1 MIITFDGPSGSGKS
15 TLAKKVSK
23 KLKVM
28 HIDSG
33 SIYRAI
39 AYYLIENSI
48 DLEDAKDK
56 VKDICI
62 SYNKYGV
69 SLNGKH
75 LKDELRTADVTNMS
89 SVIATRRYVR
99 EKVNSIIRKTADAYS
114 VIVDGRDIGTAVLPD
129 ADYKFYIDASASTRA
144 RRRYNQLKRKD
155 MLNGKSY
162 QEILKDI
169 EARDKRDKERDIDPL
184 AIPENAIIINTS
196 NKKINDTIDEI
207 LSNIQGV

>member
-33 SIYRAI
+33 SIYRTI
-39 AYYLIENSI
+39 AYYLIKNNI
-48 DLEDAKDK
+48 DLEDAKYK

-69 SLNGKH
+69 SLDGKH

-89 SVIATRRYVR
+89 SVIATKRYVR
-99 EKVNSIIRKTADAYS
+99 EKVNSIIRQTADAYS

-162 QEILKDI
+162 QEILIDI

-207 LSNIQGV
+207 LSYIQGV

>member
-39 AYYLIENSI
+39 AYYLIENNI

-207 LSNIQGV
+207 LSNIHGV

>member
-33 SIYRAI
+33 SIYRTI
-39 AYYLIENSI
+39 AYYLIKNNI

-69 SLNGKH
+69 SLDGKH

-89 SVIATRRYVR
+89 SVIATKRYVR
-99 EKVNSIIRKTADAYS
+99 EKVNSIIRQTSYEYS
-114 VIVDGRDIGTAVLPD
+114 VIVDGRDIGTAVLPN
-129 ADYKFYIDASASTRA
+129 ADYKFFIDASASTRA

-162 QEILKDI
+162 QEILLDI
-169 EARDKRDKERDIDPL
+169 ETRDKRDKERDIDPL

-207 LSNIQGV
+207 LSHIQGV

>member
-33 SIYRAI
+33 SIYRTI
-39 AYYLIENSI
+39 AYYLIKNNI

-69 SLNGKH
+69 SLDGKH

-89 SVIATRRYVR
+89 SVIATKRYVR
-99 EKVNSIIRKTADAYS
+99 EKVNSIIRQTAYEYS
-114 VIVDGRDIGTAVLPD
+114 VIVDGRDIGTAVLPN

-162 QEILKDI
+162 QEILLDI

-207 LSNIQGV
+207 LSHIQGV

>member
-33 SIYRAI
+33 SIYRTI
-39 AYYLIENSI
+39 AYYLIKNNI
-48 DLEDAKDK
+48 DLEDANDK

-69 SLNGKH
+69 SLDGKH
-75 LKDELRTADVTNMS
+75 LKDELRTADVTSMS
-89 SVIATRRYVR
+89 SVIATKRYVR
-99 EKVNSIIRKTADAYS
+99 EKVNSIIRQTAYEYS
-114 VIVDGRDIGTAVLPD
+114 VIVDGRDIGTAVLPN

-162 QEILKDI
+162 QEILLDI

-207 LSNIQGV
+207 LSHIQGV

>member
-33 SIYRAI
+33 SIYRTI
-39 AYYLIENSI
+39 AYYLIKNNI
-48 DLEDAKDK
+48 DLEDVKDK

-69 SLNGKH
+69 SLDGKH

-89 SVIATRRYVR
+89 SVIATKRYVR
-99 EKVNSIIRKTADAYS
+99 EKVNSIIRQTAYEYS
-114 VIVDGRDIGTAVLPD
+114 VIVDGRDIGTAVLPN
-129 ADYKFYIDASASTRA
+129 ADYKFYIDASSSTRA

-162 QEILKDI
+162 QEILLDI

-207 LSNIQGV
+207 LSHIQGV

>member
-39 AYYLIENSI
+39 AYYLIENNI

-56 VKDICI
+56 IKDICI

-207 LSNIQGV
+207 LSNI

>member
-33 SIYRAI
+33 SIYRTI
-39 AYYLIENSI
+39 AYYLIKNNI

-69 SLNGKH
+69 SLDGKH

-89 SVIATRRYVR
+89 SVIATKRYVR
-99 EKVNSIIRKTADAYS
+99 EKVNSIIRQTAYEYS
-114 VIVDGRDIGTAVLPD
+114 VIVDGRDIGTAVLPN

-162 QEILKDI
+162 QEILLDI

-207 LSNIQGV
+207 LSYIQGV

>member
-39 AYYLIENSI
+39 AYYLIENNI

-162 QEILKDI
+162 QDILKDI

>member
-33 SIYRAI
+33 SIYRTI
-39 AYYLIENSI
+39 AYYLIKNNI

-69 SLNGKH
+69 SLDGKH
-75 LKDELRTADVTNMS
+75 LKDELRTAYVTNMS
-89 SVIATRRYVR
+89 SVIATKRYVR
-99 EKVNSIIRKTADAYS
+99 EKVNSIIRQTAYEYS
-114 VIVDGRDIGTAVLPD
+114 VIVDGRDIGTAVLPN

-162 QEILKDI
+162 QEILIDI

-207 LSNIQGV
+207 LSYIQGV

>member
-33 SIYRAI
+33 SIYRTI
-39 AYYLIENSI
+39 AYYLIKNNI

-69 SLNGKH
+69 SLDGKH

-89 SVIATRRYVR
+89 SVIATKRYVR
-99 EKVNSIIRKTADAYS
+99 EKVNSIIRQTAYEYS
-114 VIVDGRDIGTAVLPD
+114 VIVDGRDIGTAVLPN

-162 QEILKDI
+162 QEILLDI

-196 NKKINDTIDEI
+196 YKKINDTIDEI
-207 LSNIQGV
+207 LSHIQGV

>member
-33 SIYRAI
+33 SIYRTI
-39 AYYLIENSI
+39 AYYLIKNNI

-99 EKVNSIIRKTADAYS
+99 EKVNSIIRQTADAYS

-162 QEILKDI
+162 QEILLDI

-207 LSNIQGV
+207 LSHIQGV

>member
-39 AYYLIENSI
+39 AYYLIENNI

-184 AIPENAIIINTS
+184 AIPGNAIIINTS

>member
-33 SIYRAI
+33 SIYRTI
-39 AYYLIENSI
+39 AYYLIKNNI
-48 DLEDAKDK
+48 DLEDAKYK

-69 SLNGKH
+69 SLDGKH

-89 SVIATRRYVR
+89 SVIATKRYVR
-99 EKVNSIIRKTADAYS
+99 EKVNSIIRQTADAYS

-144 RRRYNQLKRKD
+144 RRRYNRLKRKD

-162 QEILKDI
+162 QEILIDI

-207 LSNIQGV
+207 LSYIQGV

>member
-33 SIYRAI
+33 SIYRTI
-39 AYYLIENSI
+39 AYYLIKNNI

-69 SLNGKH
+69 SLDGKH

-89 SVIATRRYVR
+89 SVIATKRYVR
-99 EKVNSIIRKTADAYS
+99 EKVNSIIRQTAYEYS

-162 QEILKDI
+162 QEILIDI

-207 LSNIQGV
+207 LSNI

>member
-33 SIYRAI
+33 SIYRTI
-39 AYYLIENSI
+39 AYYLIKNNI
-48 DLEDAKDK
+48 GLEDAKDK

-69 SLNGKH
+69 SLDGKH

-89 SVIATRRYVR
+89 SVIATKRYVR
-99 EKVNSIIRKTADAYS
+99 EKVNSIIRQTAYEYS
-114 VIVDGRDIGTAVLPD
+114 VIVDGRDIGTAVLPN

-144 RRRYNQLKRKD
+144 RRRYNQLKRKE

-162 QEILKDI
+162 QEILIDI

-207 LSNIQGV
+207 LSHIQGV

>member
-39 AYYLIENSI
+39 AYYLIENNI

-99 EKVNSIIRKTADAYS
+99 EKVNSIIRKTSDAYS

>member
-23 KLKVM
+23 KLKAM

-33 SIYRAI
+33 SIYRTI
-39 AYYLIENSI
+39 AYYLIKNNI
-48 DLEDAKDK
+48 DLEDANDK

-69 SLNGKH
+69 SLDGKH

-89 SVIATRRYVR
+89 SVIATKRYVR
-99 EKVNSIIRKTADAYS
+99 EKVNSIIRQTAYEYS
-114 VIVDGRDIGTAVLPD
+114 VIVDGRDIGTAVLPN

-162 QEILKDI
+162 QEILLDI

-207 LSNIQGV
+207 LSHIQGV

>member
-33 SIYRAI
+33 SIYRTI
-39 AYYLIENSI
+39 AYYLIKNNI

-69 SLNGKH
+69 SLDGKH

-89 SVIATRRYVR
+89 SVIATKRYVR
-99 EKVNSIIRKTADAYS
+99 EKVNSIIRQTAYEYS
-114 VIVDGRDIGTAVLPD
+114 VIVDGRDIGTAVLPN
-129 ADYKFYIDASASTRA
+129 ADYKFYIDASSSTRA

-162 QEILKDI
+162 QEILLDI

-207 LSNIQGV
+207 LSHIQGV

>member
-39 AYYLIENSI
+39 AYYLIENNI
-48 DLEDAKDK
+48 DLEDAKYK

-99 EKVNSIIRKTADAYS
+99 EKVNSIIRQTADAYS

-162 QEILKDI
+162 QKILLDI
-169 EARDKRDKERDIDPL
+169 ETRDKRDKERDIDPL
-184 AIPENAIIINTS
+184 AIPEDAIIINTS

-207 LSNIQGV
+207 LSHIQGA

>member
-33 SIYRAI
+33 SIYRTI
-39 AYYLIENSI
+39 AYYLIKNNI
-48 DLEDAKDK
+48 GLEDAKDK

-69 SLNGKH
+69 SLDGKH

-89 SVIATRRYVR
+89 SVIATKRYVR
-99 EKVNSIIRKTADAYS
+99 EKVNSIIRQTAYEYS
-114 VIVDGRDIGTAVLPD
+114 VIVDGRDIGTAVLPN

-162 QEILKDI
+162 QEILLDI

-207 LSNIQGV
+207 LSHIQGV

>member
-15 TLAKKVSK
+15 TLANKVSK

-39 AYYLIENSI
+39 AYYLIENNI

-99 EKVNSIIRKTADAYS
+99 EKVNSIIRKTAYAYS

>member
-33 SIYRAI
+33 SIYRTI
-39 AYYLIENSI
+39 AYYLIKNNI
-48 DLEDAKDK
+48 GLEDAKDK

-69 SLNGKH
+69 SLDGKH

-89 SVIATRRYVR
+89 SVIATKRYVR
-99 EKVNSIIRKTADAYS
+99 EKVNSIIRQTAYEYS
-114 VIVDGRDIGTAVLPD
+114 VIVDGRDIGTAVLPN

-162 QEILKDI
+162 QEILIDI

-207 LSNIQGV
+207 LSHIQGV

>member
-33 SIYRAI
+33 SIYRTI
-39 AYYLIENSI
+39 AYYLIKNNI

-69 SLNGKH
+69 SLDGKH

-89 SVIATRRYVR
+89 SVIATKRYVR
-99 EKVNSIIRKTADAYS
+99 EKVNSIIRQTAYEYS
-114 VIVDGRDIGTAVLPD
+114 VIVDGRDIGTAVLPN

-162 QEILKDI
+162 QEILIDI

-207 LSNIQGV
+207 LSYIQGV

>member
-33 SIYRAI
+33 SIYRTI
-39 AYYLIENSI
+39 AYYLIKNNI
-48 DLEDAKDK
+48 GLEDAKDK

-69 SLNGKH
+69 SLDGKH

-89 SVIATRRYVR
+89 SVIATKRYVR
-99 EKVNSIIRKTADAYS
+99 EKVNSIIRQTAYEYS
-114 VIVDGRDIGTAVLPD
+114 VIVDGRDIGTAVLPN

-162 QEILKDI
+162 QEILIDI

-207 LSNIQGV
+207 LSYIQGV

>member
-33 SIYRAI
+33 SIYRTI
-39 AYYLIENSI
+39 AYYLIKNNI
-48 DLEDAKDK
+48 GLEDAKYK

-69 SLNGKH
+69 SLDGKH

-89 SVIATRRYVR
+89 SVIATKRYVR
-99 EKVNSIIRKTADAYS
+99 EKVNSIIRQTAYEYS
-114 VIVDGRDIGTAVLPD
+114 VIVDGRDIGTAVLPN

-162 QEILKDI
+162 QEILIDI

-207 LSNIQGV
+207 LSHIQGV

>member
-39 AYYLIENSI
+39 AYYLIENNI
-48 DLEDAKDK
+48 DFEDAKYK

-99 EKVNSIIRKTADAYS
+99 EKVNSIIRQTADAYS

-162 QEILKDI
+162 QKILLDI
-169 EARDKRDKERDIDPL
+169 ETRDKRDKERDIDPL
-184 AIPENAIIINTS
+184 AIPEDAVIINTS

-207 LSNIQGV
+207 LSHIQGA

>member
-33 SIYRAI
+33 SIYRTI
-39 AYYLIENSI
+39 AYYLIKNNI

-69 SLNGKH
+69 SLDGKH

-89 SVIATRRYVR
+89 SVIATKRYVR
-99 EKVNSIIRKTADAYS
+99 EKVNSIIRQTAYEYS
-114 VIVDGRDIGTAVLPD
+114 VIVDGRDIGTAVLPN

-162 QEILKDI
+162 QEILLDI

-207 LSNIQGV
+207 LFHIQGV

>member
-39 AYYLIENSI
+39 AYYLIENNI

>member
-33 SIYRAI
+33 SIYRTI
-39 AYYLIENSI
+39 AYYLIKNNI
-48 DLEDAKDK
+48 DLEDAKYK

-69 SLNGKH
+69 SLDGKH

-89 SVIATRRYVR
+89 SVIATKRYVR
-99 EKVNSIIRKTADAYS
+99 EKVNSIIRQTADAYS

-155 MLNGKSY
+155 MLNGKNY
-162 QEILKDI
+162 QEILIDI

-207 LSNIQGV
+207 LSYIQGV

>member
-33 SIYRAI
+33 SIYRTI
-39 AYYLIENSI
+39 AYYLIKNNI
-48 DLEDAKDK
+48 DLEDANDK

-69 SLNGKH
+69 SLDGKH

-89 SVIATRRYVR
+89 SVIATKRYVR
-99 EKVNSIIRKTADAYS
+99 EKVNSIIRQTAYEYS
-114 VIVDGRDIGTAVLPD
+114 VIVDGRDIGTAVLPN

-162 QEILKDI
+162 QEILLDI

-207 LSNIQGV
+207 LSHIQGV

>member
-33 SIYRAI
+33 SIYRTI
-39 AYYLIENSI
+39 AYYLIKNNI

-69 SLNGKH
+69 SLDGKH

-89 SVIATRRYVR
+89 SVIATKRYVR
-99 EKVNSIIRKTADAYS
+99 EKVNSIIRQTAYEYS
-114 VIVDGRDIGTAVLPD
+114 VIVDGRDIGTAVLPN

-162 QEILKDI
+162 KEILIDI

-207 LSNIQGV
+207 LSYIQGV

>member
-33 SIYRAI
+33 SIYRTI
-39 AYYLIENSI
+39 AYYLIKNNI

-69 SLNGKH
+69 SLDGKH

-89 SVIATRRYVR
+89 SVIATKRYVR
-99 EKVNSIIRKTADAYS
+99 EKVNSIIRQTAYEYS
-114 VIVDGRDIGTAVLPD
+114 VIVDGRDIGTAVLPN

-162 QEILKDI
+162 QEILIDI

-207 LSNIQGV
+207 LSHIQGV

>member
-33 SIYRAI
+33 SIYRTI
-39 AYYLIENSI
+39 AYYLIKNNI

-56 VKDICI
+56 VKDVCI

-69 SLNGKH
+69 SLDGKH

-89 SVIATRRYVR
+89 SVIATKRYVR
-99 EKVNSIIRKTADAYS
+99 EKVNSIIRQTAYEYS
-114 VIVDGRDIGTAVLPD
+114 VIVDGRDIGTAVLPN

-162 QEILKDI
+162 QEILLDI

-207 LSNIQGV
+207 LSHIQGV

>member
-39 AYYLIENSI
+39 AYYLIENNI

-207 LSNIQGV
+207 LSNI